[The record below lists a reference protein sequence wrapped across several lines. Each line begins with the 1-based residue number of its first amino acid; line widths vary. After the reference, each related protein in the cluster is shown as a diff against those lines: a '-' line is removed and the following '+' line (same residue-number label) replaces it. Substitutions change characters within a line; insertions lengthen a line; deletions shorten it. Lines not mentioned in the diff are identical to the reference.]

1 MRLNHL
7 SLEET
12 LKQLSKRP
20 VPKVVIFDRDGVL
33 YDTMQGHHDSWA
45 EVYQR
50 HYQVTLNS
58 DEIFLEEGR
67 PNDETID
74 RVSEKYGIPAA
85 SKVEKEKMVLEKEAL
100 MSIYDVDHLFPDT
113 IAMLDMVIAT
123 GQMPMIATGGYY
135 DGIKEK
141 LLDELEGRID
151 RAHMVTRI
159 DYKKGKPNPEPYLRA
174 MEIAGVDQNE
184 AVVVENAPLGVRS
197 AVEAGALVFAINTG
211 VLSDEILYDEGAAWV
226 FDSHREFIDAWPIIF
241 RNFQ

>member
-1 MRLNHL
+1 MNHL

-50 HYQVTLNS
+50 HYQVTLNA

-100 MSIYDVDHLFPDT
+100 MSTYDVDHLFPDT
-113 IAMLDMVIAT
+113 IAMLDTVIAT

-135 DGIKEK
+135 EGIKEK
-141 LLDELEGRID
+141 LLDELEDRID

-159 DYKKGKPNPEPYLRA
+159 DYEKGKPNPEPYLRA
-174 MEIAGVDQNE
+174 MEIAGVEQNE

-211 VLSDEILYDEGAAWV
+211 VLSDQILYDEGAAWV
-226 FDSHREFIDAWPIIF
+226 FDSHREFIDAWPMIF